1 MISWIQRNFQRHFR
15 TIFALILFV
24 MIVSFIFTIG
34 ATPGIG
40 HSDNRTRTQPFF
52 GYNLASNDDHQ
63 HIFGDAQ
70 LSVYLHYGF
79 SIGENAQ
86 LDQYA
91 FERTATLAF
100 ADQLHLPAPSED
112 VLAGYIKTMGAFTD
126 ANGAFDPDKYNT
138 FRETQVLAG
147 FNAQATVADVSRV
160 LIDDW
165 RAEQVKKL
173 LGGPGYVLPGDI
185 KTELARDDTQWT
197 LAVASVDYT
206 KYDPAL
212 TPTSAEIAKFFDAN
226 PDHYQVPD
234 RVSVDYID
242 FPAADFV
249 PQVNVT
255 DADVRAYYDANP
267 ARFPK
272 PAASISLAKPTPD
285 SNFAAVRPQVE
296 AALKLERAQNLAAQ
310 AASDA
315 ALALY
320 NEKVDGVTPQLDA
333 FLAEHHL
340 ALKSLAPFSVD
351 APPAELGGSPES
363 ANEAFRL
370 GKDHFFS
377 DAIATPAGSVILLW
391 KETIP
396 AYTPLLSEVQS
407 KVTADYKEY
416 LRHKLFIS
424 DLGSTIHDQ
433 LVARLKAGDTFE
445 KAVNVANVVASITT
459 AANPT
464 APATGVKLE
473 IKTFPP
479 FTQRQPPKDL
489 ATSIR
494 ANLDRL
500 ETGNVSDL
508 IFSDNR
514 GWFVYVVAKKRPDLT
529 EANPQFASA
538 RDKLAPMVANAT
550 LITSLTEM
558 INKELKKSAPAD
570 TP

>member
-15 TIFALILFV
+15 TIFGLILFV

-52 GYNLASNDDHQ
+52 GYNLASTDDQ
-63 HIFGDAQ
+63 RHIFGDAA
-70 LSVYLHYGF
+70 LSIYLHYGF
-79 SIGENAQ
+79 PIGDNAQ
-86 LDQYA
+86 LERYA
-91 FERTATLAF
+91 LERTATIAL
-100 ADQLHLPAPSED
+100 ADQLHIPAPSED
-112 VLAGYIKTMGAFTD
+112 VLAGYIKTMGAFAD
-126 ANGAFDPDKYNT
+126 ANGTFDPDKYNT

-147 FNAQATVADVSRV
+147 FNSPATVADVSRV
-160 LIDDW
+160 LIDNW
-165 RAEQVKKL
+165 RAEQASKL
-173 LGGPGYVLPGDI
+173 LAGPGYVLPGDI
-185 KTELARDDTQWT
+185 KTQLARDDTQWT
-197 LAVASVDYT
+197 IAVASVDYA
-206 KYDPAL
+206 KYDPTL
-212 TPTSAEIAKFFDAN
+212 TPAPAEIAKFFDAN
-226 PDHYQVPD
+226 PARYQVPD

-272 PAASISLAKPTPD
+272 PAASISLVKPTPD

-320 NEKVDGVTPQLDA
+320 NEKIDGVTPQLDA

-340 ALKSLAPFSVD
+340 TLKSLAPFSVD
-351 APPAELGGSPES
+351 APPAELGGSPET

-377 DAIATPAGSVILLW
+377 DALTTPAGSVILLW
-391 KETIP
+391 KETLP
-396 AYTPLLSEVQS
+396 AYTPLMSEVLS
-407 KVTADYKEY
+407 KVTADYKED
-416 LRHKLFIS
+416 LRHKLFTNE
-424 DLGSTIHDQ
+424 LGSTIHDQ

-445 KAVNVANVVASITT
+445 KAVTVANVVASITT
-459 AANPT
+459 AANPA
-464 APATGVKLE
+464 APATGVKIE

-500 ETGNVSDL
+500 ETGNVSNL
-508 IFSDNR
+508 IFSDNK

-529 EANPQFASA
+529 EANPQFVSA
-538 RDKLAPMVANAT
+538 RDKLAPLVANAS
-550 LITSLTEM
+550 LGASLLEIITQE
-558 INKELKKSAPAD
+558 EKKSAPAD